1 MKALARAGLRAHP
14 VLAAVAYNRNEQPP
28 ASHQA
33 AGLRSVPFLAA
44 RVMRYAVAGLN
55 PEKPVQDGSV
65 VNKDLILKQ
74 TEDFVT
80 QTLTGESTGHDWWH
94 IHRVSRLAVEMAKAE
109 GADIFIVQ
117 LAALLHDI
125 DDYKLVRYSDTDDP
139 RRAREWL
146 EHLNVGKGLI
156 DSVCQIITEMSF
168 KGARVSSNMT
178 TREGMVVQD
187 ADRLDAIGA
196 IGIARAFA
204 YGGARGRLIHD
215 PDVQPV
221 QHASFEDYKK
231 NTGPTINHFYEKL
244 LLLKDRMNTETGR
257 QLAAARHQF
266 MEQFLDQFFKE
277 WRGEL

>member
-1 MKALARAGLRAHP
+1 
-14 VLAAVAYNRNEQPP
+14 
-28 ASHQA
+28 
-33 AGLRSVPFLAA
+33 
-44 RVMRYAVAGLN
+44 
-55 PEKPVQDGSV
+55 

-74 TEDFVT
+74 TEEFVG
-80 QTLTGESTGHDWWH
+80 QALAGESSGHDWWH
-94 IHRVSRLAVEMAKAE
+94 IHRVSRLAAEIGKAE
-109 GADIFIVQ
+109 GADLFIVQ

-125 DDYKLVRYSDTDDP
+125 DDYKLVRDSDTDDP

-146 EHLNVGKGLI
+146 EHLEVGKELI

-168 KGARVSSNMT
+168 KGARVRSNT
-178 TREGMVVQD
+178 TTKEGMVVQD

-204 YGGARGRLIHD
+204 YGGARGRLLYD
-215 PDVQPV
+215 PQVQPV
-221 QHASFEDYKK
+221 EHASFEDYKK